1 MDIRTS
7 FYWDAKSKS
16 IHYLIC
22 DFTENEFNLL
32 VEPRKL
38 DMNLNDFKSD
48 VQKTIQEYFNHLI
61 DLNPQSIKIEYKILA
76 SGSPAQLFQ
85 KYRNASD
92 YSEIVKTIFESS
104 VSEFNADISINLQKQ
119 TKSLL
124 TGESLNQFK
133 TILHRLGLINSLR
146 KDAYKWHLW
155 AILIHATNST
165 YDERIRKQLWRPIID
180 SLNSSRGSEKRFEAW
195 LAQASINS

>member
-22 DFTENEFNLL
+22 DFTENEFSLL
-32 VEPRKL
+32 VEPRKI
-38 DMNLNDFKSD
+38 DMNLNDFKNN
-48 VQKTIQEYFNHLI
+48 VQKTVQEYFDQLI
-61 DLNPQSIKIEYKILA
+61 SFNPQDIKIEYKILA

-85 KYRNASD
+85 KYRTTSD
-92 YSEIVKTIFESS
+92 YSEIVKTIFEKLAK
-104 VSEFNADISINLQKQ
+104 EFNANDSIILQPQ

-133 TILHRLGLINSLR
+133 NILNRLGLINSTR

-155 AILIHATNST
+155 SILIHATNTT
-165 YDERIRKQLWRPIID
+165 YSEKIRKELWKPLID
-180 SLNSSRGSEKRFEAW
+180 SLNSPKGGVMRYEEWIG
-195 LAQASINS
+195 QGSINS

>member
-7 FYWDAKSKS
+7 FYWDAKNKS

-32 VEPRKL
+32 VEPRKI
-38 DMNLNDFKSD
+38 DIDLNDFKYN
-48 VQKTIQEYFNHLI
+48 VQKTVREYFDQLNNF
-61 DLNPQSIKIEYKILA
+61 NPQDIKIEYKILA

-85 KYRNASD
+85 KYRNSSD
-92 YSEIVKTIFESS
+92 YSEIVKTTFETG
-104 VSEFNADISINLQKQ
+104 VKEFNANVSIKLQPQ

-133 TILHRLGLINSLR
+133 NILHRLGLINSMR
-146 KDAYKWHLW
+146 KDGYKWHLW
-155 AILIHATNST
+155 SILIHATNT
-165 YDERIRKQLWRPIID
+165 NYNEKIRKELWKPIID
-180 SLNSSRGSEKRFEAW
+180 NLNSSKDNVMRYQEW
-195 LAQASINS
+195 IAQASINS

>member
-32 VEPRKL
+32 VEPRKI
-38 DMNLNDFKSD
+38 DINLNDFKNS
-48 VQKTIQEYFNHLI
+48 VQKTVREYFDQLI
-61 DLNPQSIKIEYKILA
+61 SFNPQDIKIEYKILA

-85 KYRNASD
+85 KYRKSSD
-92 YSEIVKTIFESS
+92 YSEIVKTIFEMEVKKFNVRGS
-104 VSEFNADISINLQKQ
+104 VKLQPQ

-124 TGESLNQFK
+124 TGESLYQFK
-133 TILHRLGLINSLR
+133 NQLHRLGLINSLR
-146 KDAYKWHLW
+146 KDGYKWHLW
-155 AILIHATNST
+155 SILIHATNT
-165 YDERIRKQLWRPIID
+165 NYNEKIRKELWKPIID
-180 SLNSSRGSEKRFEAW
+180 NLNSSKDNVRRYEEW
-195 LAQASINS
+195 TAQASINS

>member
-32 VEPRKL
+32 VEPRKI
-38 DMNLNDFKSD
+38 DINLNDFKNN
-48 VQKTIQEYFNHLI
+48 VQKTIREYF
-61 DLNPQSIKIEYKILA
+61 DQLNSYNSQDIKIEYKILA

-85 KYRNASD
+85 KYRKSSD
-92 YSEIVKTIFESS
+92 YSEIVKTIFEME
-104 VSEFNADISINLQKQ
+104 VKKFNARVSVKLQPQ

-124 TGESLNQFK
+124 TGESLYQFK
-133 TILHRLGLINSLR
+133 NLLHRLGFINSMR
-146 KDAYKWHLW
+146 KDGYKWHLW
-155 AILIHATNST
+155 SILIHATNT
-165 YDERIRKQLWRPIID
+165 NYNEKFRKELWKPIID
-180 SLNSSRGSEKRFEAW
+180 NLNSSKDNMMRYEEW
-195 LAQASINS
+195 IAQASINS

>member
-7 FYWDAKSKS
+7 FYWDAKNKS

-32 VEPRKL
+32 VEPRKI
-38 DMNLNDFKSD
+38 DINLNDFKYN
-48 VQKTIQEYFNHLI
+48 VQKAVREYFDQLNSF
-61 DLNPQSIKIEYKILA
+61 NPQDIKIEYKILA

-85 KYRNASD
+85 KYRNSSD
-92 YSEIVKTIFESS
+92 YSEIVKTIFETG
-104 VSEFNADISINLQKQ
+104 VKEFNANFSIKLQPQ

-124 TGESLNQFK
+124 TGEPLNQLK
-133 TILHRLGLINSLR
+133 NILHRLGLINSMR

-155 AILIHATNST
+155 SIMIHATNST
-165 YDERIRKQLWRPIID
+165 YNEKIRKQLWKPLID
-180 SLNSSRGSEKRFEAW
+180 TLNSSKGSAMRYEEW
-195 LAQASINS
+195 IAQASINS

>member
-22 DFTENEFNLL
+22 DLTGNEFNLL
-32 VEPRKL
+32 VEPTKL
-38 DMNLNDFKSD
+38 NMNLNDFKNN
-48 VQKTIQEYFNHLI
+48 VQETIQEYFNQLI
-61 DLNPQSIKIEYKILA
+61 NLNPQNITIEYKILA
-76 SGSPAQLFQ
+76 SGSPAQLLH
-85 KYRNASD
+85 KYRNTTD
-92 YSEIVKTIFESS
+92 YSEIVKNTFEIA
-104 VSEFNADISINLQKQ
+104 VKHNANLPMHLQKQ

-133 TILHRLGLINSLR
+133 TILHRLGLINSMR

-155 AILIHATNST
+155 SILIHATDST
-165 YDERIRKQLWRPIID
+165 YNEKIRKKLWKPLRD
-180 SLNSSRGSEKRFEAW
+180 SLNSSKGSEMRYGEW
-195 LAQASINS
+195 IAQASINS

>member
-16 IHYLIC
+16 IHYLIY

-32 VEPRKL
+32 VEPRQL
-38 DMNLNDFKSD
+38 DMNLNDFKNN
-48 VQKTIQEYFNHLI
+48 VQKTVQEYFEQLI
-61 DLNPQSIKIEYKILA
+61 SLNPQNIKIEYKILA

-85 KYRNASD
+85 KYRTTSD
-92 YSEIVKTIFESS
+92 YSEIVKTIFETA
-104 VSEFNADISINLQKQ
+104 VEEFNANVSINLQPQ

-124 TGESLNQFK
+124 TGKPLNQFK
-133 TILHRLGLINSLR
+133 NILHRLGLINSMR

-155 AILIHATNST
+155 SILIHATNST
-165 YDERIRKQLWRPIID
+165 YNEKIRKQLWKPLID
-180 SLNSSRGSEKRFEAW
+180 SLNSSRGSEMRYEEW
-195 LAQASINS
+195 IAQASINS